1 LGVENYLG
9 FGFWDLIF
17 KNSIF
22 SSCSQ
27 RCIFWDLLDLL
38 DASSIFVVS
47 QIDSSGVIM
56 ADAEKNEEIIE
67 LTEVVEE
74 KPGPAGKE
82 GERSQEYASEFLAM
96 KSALTVKAEEW
107 MASEGVRVLERVARE
122 MFPRIAEGVLR
133 REIDKLK
140 AEIKEKE

>member
-1 LGVENYLG
+1 
-9 FGFWDLIF
+9 
-17 KNSIF
+17 
-22 SSCSQ
+22 
-27 RCIFWDLLDLL
+27 
-38 DASSIFVVS
+38 
-47 QIDSSGVIM
+47 M

-74 KPGPAGKE
+74 KATPGGKE
-82 GERSQEYASEFLAM
+82 GERPHEYAPELLAL
-96 KSALTVKAEEW
+96 KRVLTVKAEEW

-122 MFPRIAEGVLR
+122 MFPRIAEGLLR